1 MSELIKKA
9 LTVKNYDLQG
19 SSDLDALYSM
29 VRCEDDKG
37 DTVHFKQVVMLNY
50 LKRHGAMNTDTP
62 HIWYYKHLNK
72 KAIILIA
79 VEKANGKVEYDI
91 DQMRRVARSTILKG
105 LVYGVLAIPAGVIIA
120 TATYGLGLLFIPYG
134 LYLSY
139 RSVFKFPKMLR
150 RQTLVNDLAAHGVVV
165 R

>member
-1 MSELIKKA
+1 
-9 LTVKNYDLQG
+9 
-19 SSDLDALYSM
+19 
-29 VRCEDDKG
+29 
-37 DTVHFKQVVMLNY
+37 
-50 LKRHGAMNTDTP
+50 MNTDTP

-120 TATYGLGLLFIPYG
+120 TATYGLGLLFILMG
-134 LYLSY
+134 
-139 RSVFKFPKMLR
+139 FI
-150 RQTLVNDLAAHGVVV
+150 
-165 R
+165 